1 MSGPE
6 SQDAVMDVSGLS
18 VSYAG
23 RPALE
28 DVSFRVPR
36 GAVFVLLGR
45 NGAGKSSLVRCAL
58 GLQKPSRGTARLFG
72 ADAWRTRAA
81 AMALV
86 GVVPEE
92 PDAPPDMTAAELAA
106 FCRRL
111 YRRWDDAG
119 VTQRLD
125 RFGVP
130 RDVPFGA
137 LSKGQ
142 KGAVMLALCLAP
154 QPELLVL
161 DDPTLGLDAV
171 ARKALYDELI
181 GDLAD
186 RGATVFITTHDLA
199 GVESLAT
206 HVAILRKTRLIV
218 DEELDVLKA
227 RFRRIR
233 CAKPAP
239 ATSPAWTPFVTVS
252 ERARDWG
259 VEAVVSNY
267 EDAVLEA
274 FEAQSG
280 ARDVEVGTLSL
291 EEVFVSLAGEEGGA
305 A

>member
-1 MSGPE
+1 MSA
-6 SQDAVMDVSGLS
+6 SSDAIVDVSGLG
-18 VSYAG
+18 VTYGG
-23 RPALE
+23 RAALA

-36 GAVFVLLGR
+36 GSVFVLLGR

-58 GLQKPSRGTARLFG
+58 GLQKPERGEVRLFG
-72 ADAWRTRAA
+72 ADAWRTRAQ
-81 AMALV
+81 AMSRV

-92 PDAPPDMTAAELAA
+92 PDAPPDMTARELAA
-106 FCRRL
+106 FCRSL
-111 YRRWDDAG
+111 YKTWDDG
-119 VTQRLD
+119 SVTARLA

-130 RDVPFGA
+130 GDVPFGR

-161 DDPTLGLDAV
+161 DDPTLGLDVV

-186 RGATVFITTHDLA
+186 RGATVFLTTHDLN

-206 HVAILRKTRLIV
+206 HVAILKDARLVV
-218 DEELDVLKA
+218 DEELDALKA

-233 CAKPAP
+233 CSKPPRATAP
-239 ATSPAWTPFVTVS
+239 AWAPFVTVS
-252 ERARDWG
+252 ERSREWG
-259 VEAVVSNY
+259 VEAVVSNF
-267 EDAVLEA
+267 EDEALEA
-274 FEAQSG
+274 FSAQSG
-280 ARDVEVGTLSL
+280 ASDVEVGTLSL
-291 EEVFVSLAGEEGGA
+291 EEVFLSLAGEERGA